1 MPPRRPA
8 LSAVP
13 DPEPASERT
22 SQLKPLEALS
32 SAVESGAG
40 LFEVVRAAAR
50 VLDASLVLLDDAGA
64 KLAVAARSPADERAL
79 SEAGARGSG
88 RSDTEEIELRVGDEP
103 VGRLRARWRSDP
115 PETAVLALVRT
126 LVAAEL
132 ERRRGPERASR
143 RAVGS
148 LIEALMS
155 RGVPDAGE
163 LVERTRAVGIDLSK
177 GGNVI
182 VARAHP
188 RAPSEDDWRARVLAV
203 AEGAARSVAAGAIA
217 APLGREQHLPPAEV
231 MVVVPDADESL
242 GRRTATA
249 VARELEA
256 ALRGF
261 SFAVGRGR
269 PATTSERLGAAA
281 DEALL
286 AANVAEGEGH
296 RTLLDFGEIGAY
308 RVLLPYMRHDAAELR
323 HFYADTV
330 EPLVAYDEQYETS
343 NLVRTLETF
352 LAADAVVADTA
363 ERLFTHRHTVRYRLE
378 RIRDLCGLD
387 VNSSDGREK
396 LSLGLKAMRVLGI
409 AEPAGPALEA
419 GTEAGRV
426 PRRGQPE
433 E

>member
-13 DPEPASERT
+13 DPEPERAVG
-22 SQLKPLEALS
+22 LAGLEAVS
-32 SAVESGAG
+32 AAVESGAG

-50 VLDASLVLLDDAGA
+50 ALDASLVLLDVAGA

-79 SEAGARGSG
+79 AGARA
-88 RSDTEEIELRVGDEP
+88 DDAEEIELRVGDEP
-103 VGRLRARWRSDP
+103 VGRLRVRWRSEP
-115 PETAVLALVRT
+115 PDASVIALVRT

-143 RAVGS
+143 RAVNE
-148 LIEALMS
+148 LVAALMA
-155 RGVPDAGE
+155 RGGLDGAE
-163 LVERTRAVGIDLSK
+163 LVARARELGVNLAR

-188 RAPSEDDWRARVLAV
+188 HKPSEDDWRARVLAV
-203 AEGAARSVAAGAIA
+203 AEGAARSVAPGAVA
-217 APLGREQHLPPAEV
+217 AALERDHAQLAAEV
-231 MVVVPDADESL
+231 IVVIPDPDESL

-249 VARELEA
+249 VVRELQA

-261 SFAVGRGR
+261 SFAVGRSR
-269 PATTSERLGAAA
+269 PANAPGRLAAAA

-286 AANVAEGEGH
+286 AANVAEGEGG
-296 RTLLDFGEIGAY
+296 RTSVDFAEIGAY
-308 RVLLPYMRHDAAELR
+308 RVLLPYMRHDVNELR
-323 HFYADTV
+323 RFYADTV
-330 EPLVAYDEQYETS
+330 EPLVTYDEQYETS
-343 NLVRTLETF
+343 NLVRTLETY

-419 GTEAGRV
+419 GAEAGRV
-426 PRRGQPE
+426 PRRGGPSD
-433 E
+433 